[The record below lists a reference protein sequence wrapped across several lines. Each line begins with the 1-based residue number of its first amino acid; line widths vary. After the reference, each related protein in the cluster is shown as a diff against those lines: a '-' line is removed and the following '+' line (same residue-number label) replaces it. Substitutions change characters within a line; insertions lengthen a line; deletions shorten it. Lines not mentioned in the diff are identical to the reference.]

1 LAGTFISTWVWVSW
15 ENFVAKKDRQ
25 SQGKFSNW
33 MKSFGFRLDLSV
45 SIIFREHNFA
55 LYFIG
60 VLERV
65 LVHEKVDPP

>member
-15 ENFVAKKDRQ
+15 ENLVAEKDRQ

-33 MKSFGFRLDLSV
+33 IKSFGFRLDLSV
-45 SIIFREHNFA
+45 SIEKKHNFA
-55 LYFIG
+55 FYFIG

-65 LVHEKVDPP
+65 LVHEKG